1 MDDGPVRRLEF
12 IQTRP
17 SPTMKGTMK
26 NSTRQARRRRRT
38 NSRRSHGLALALGAL
53 SALLG
58 LTAIVVGV
66 VAWSMDRPEPQQL
79 LPGETSLAG
88 RSPWFDSGTTL
99 FVAPLRDGSV
109 PGPADLGC
117 TLFTTEGDRS
127 LRVPADAD
135 VLGTRVVAQ
144 TSLEP
149 SVHVGT
155 TGANDR
161 LMCSGP
167 RCATRSSGRC
177 RRRPGPR
184 GTRCRSSSPG
194 WPCSGSPRSSTPGL
208 AACGAGS
215 AEPGR
220 RPRRG
225 PPASAPPRSACSTR

>member
-167 RCATRSSGRC
+167 QMRDAVVWALPTTA
-177 RRRPGPR
+177 GPSR
-184 GTRCRSSSPG
+184 YPLSIVVAGVALL
-194 WPCSGSPRSSTPGL
+194 GL
-208 AACGAGS
+208 AALVDPRARGL
-215 AEPGR
+215 
-220 RPRRG
+220 RRG
-225 PPASAPPRSACSTR
+225 LG